1 MAQFQFQGLDE
12 YLQILSQMEGKTHGL
27 IKRAVYDGAAVV
39 ADAVAT
45 AIDKLP
51 ERDGYAKPDE
61 LPLSGITADQKRGLK
76 EGLGLTKIADE
87 NGYINTKLGFD
98 GYNSVKSKK
107 FPNGQPNALIARSI
121 NSGSSVRKKNPFV
134 NNAVRSVQTK
144 AEQAMAARFDADL
157 SQIMK

>member
-12 YLQILSQMEGKTHGL
+12 YLKTLSQLDGKTSGL

-39 ADAVAT
+39 ADAVAA

-51 ERDGYAKPDE
+51 ERDGYATPNE
-61 LPLSGITADQKRGLK
+61 LPLSGITDDQKRGLK
-76 EGLGLTKIADE
+76 NGLGLTKIANE

-98 GYNSVKSKK
+98 GYNTVKSKK

-121 NSGSSVRKKNPFV
+121 NSGSSVRMKNPFV
-134 NNAVRSVQTK
+134 NNAVKSVQTK